1 MNGVPISFVRFYS
14 GYSCIC
20 AVIEMRTQK
29 QADTFNRMINNLL
42 RCEERAEEKSRHY
55 CWSLD
60 DISERGFV
68 FQSEEEDPLEIIVRE
83 ITYEALHDVL
93 DLMTE
98 EQRRICRMIVNN
110 DPQRKVADELG
121 IPRRTLRD
129 RKDKVISELS
139 KKMRHYK
146 D

>member
-1 MNGVPISFVRFYS
+1 
-14 GYSCIC
+14 
-20 AVIEMRTQK
+20 
-29 QADTFNRMINNLL
+29 MINNLL